1 MNSRSIDRQVTPV
14 KTRSSDGVGYS
25 SLRVIG
31 EETNVSVLD
40 PILRVEEI
48 IEKWSAREAK
58 PVMWTPYRGLLRLV
72 YVVSGSYAWIGRHE
86 QGDKEGLVEKGDL
99 LAFHSKSGAMIEE
112 MVGSDI
118 FLNGGSLRAF
128 EFWIREPNREAY
140 LNPLIDT
147 FTKAELEITKGKGW
161 EATTLLGSFDTKSES
176 MTAVKTAT
184 PCKIIHFV
192 VFGGCTVEYDVPPSW
207 NAMLYLYEGDAEVQS
222 NMSIVSERTA
232 VLYDRDGSRI
242 EFWAKGGDS
251 GSHSKFFLLCGASL
265 SDSFEV
271 EGTFLA
277 NNSTVMK
284 NVRADFSDC
293 IKKIEDYKQTLPKR
307 QQSPRPSESP
317 TVRSQ
322 SSGVIPMQ
330 TPRQV
335 SQGSPQHAVDDLT
348 NRLQSLLKL
357 QSQGTPGLEPAIEAV
372 QSQIQ
377 ALKMPT
383 KNNSSLEDEMSR
395 YIADWKAYS
404 VQWVTY
410 LQKLHEKI
418 LSDPSKKDLQEE
430 YKKKHASY
438 CAQLDLYNNKIAQ
451 YNKKK
456 NRGGSEESGGK
467 ISLTFG
473 KDGVGG
479 FTGSEASR
487 IRKGSVIAAMPYGA
501 HATHRK
507 SSMQAELIGDLV
519 ME

>member
-1 MNSRSIDRQVTPV
+1 MSTRCIDRQVTPT
-14 KTRSSDGVGYS
+14 KCRSSDGVGYS

-31 EETNVSVLD
+31 PETNVSVLD

-48 IEKWSAREAK
+48 YERWGPREAK

-72 YVVSGSYAWIGRHE
+72 FVVSGSYAWIGRHE
-86 QGDKEGLVEKGDL
+86 QGDKEGIVEKGDL
-99 LAFHSKSGAMIEE
+99 LAFHSKSGAMVEE

-147 FTKAELEITKGKGW
+147 YTKSELEVTKGKGW
-161 EATTLLGSFDTKSES
+161 EATTLVGTFDQKSES
-176 MTAVKTAT
+176 MTAVKTPT

-192 VFGGCTVEYDVPPSW
+192 VFGGCTVEYDVPPNW

-222 NMSIVSERTA
+222 NMSIVSEKTA
-232 VLYDRDGSRI
+232 VLYERDGTRI

-251 GSHSKFFLLCGASL
+251 GAHSKFFLVCGASL

-271 EGTFLA
+271 DGTILA
-277 NNSTVMK
+277 NNQTVMG
-284 NVRADFSDC
+284 NVKAEFSDS
-293 IKKIEDYKQTLPKR
+293 IRKIEEYKQTLPKR
-307 QQSPRPSESP
+307 QVSPRPTETSP
-317 TVRSQ
+317 RRP
-322 SSGVIPMQ
+322 SGVIPME

-335 SQGSPQHAVDDLT
+335 SQGSPQHAIADLN

-357 QSQGTPGLEPAIEAV
+357 KSQGTPGLEAAIEAV

-377 ALKMPT
+377 AHMNPAKS
-383 KNNSSLEDEMSR
+383 NISLEDEMGR

-418 LSDPSKKDLQEE
+418 LSDPSNKPLQEE

-438 CAQLDLYNNKIAQ
+438 CAQLDIYNKKVAQ

-456 NRGGSEESGGK
+456 NRGASEDSGGR

-473 KDGVGG
+473 GSNIPEY
-479 FTGSEASR
+479 TGTESR
-487 IRKGSVIAAMPYGA
+487 SSRRSSGMAAMPYGS

-507 SSMQAELIGDLV
+507 SVQAELIGNDLV